1 MFSTYFYIIILFF
14 QSLYAEGNYSYNQ
27 NIGAI
32 NTYVSEG
39 NYNAA
44 YVSLRKLEQRSIF
57 TNNDLARMK
66 RNVALKLKL
75 DSLDLNYSP
84 RGLNEYVIRS
94 LSLYQRKNF
103 AKSLAFC
110 KQIIVD
116 EPMVSDSMI
125 KVFEILAYQVPKEN
139 NHISLTNQISSIK
152 NIRLNEAMNLL
163 DLMKRKE
170 KNLF

>member
-14 QSLYAEGNYSYNQ
+14 QSLYAEGNFRYNQ
-27 NIGAI
+27 NIGTI
-32 NTYVSEG
+32 NTYVSES
-39 NYNAA
+39 NYRAA
-44 YVSLRKLEQRSIF
+44 YVSLRKLEKRSIF

-66 RNVALKLKL
+66 RSVSLKIQAE
-75 DSLDLNYSP
+75 SIDLNHRP
-84 RGLNEYVIRS
+84 KALNEYIIQS
-94 LSLYQRKNF
+94 LSLYQRKYF

-110 KQIIVD
+110 KQIIVSG
-116 EPMVSDSMI
+116 PFVSDSMI
-125 KVFEILAYQVPKEN
+125 KVFEILAYQVPKESN
-139 NHISLTNQISSIK
+139 KSSQMNQIGSTN